1 MTSENLL
8 RELLSRYGDLP
19 GQKALDAIERAIARA
34 LEKAFKIPFTVRLNS
49 KLGIW
54 MIPPNGAI
62 EEFTERKLNKRLRR
76 NIIFEIENELRV
88 AQVLREYDN
97 LQSLQGKVV
106 PGVIR
111 RISADGNVLVE
122 MELTDLFE
130 RYILMG
136 VCPLRFQPPHE
147 RKSYFLGETRMWY
160 VTSVSPV
167 AGHNHA
173 RVLVQLSRA
182 TMQLPAILLSTH
194 SGIDKIKCIRRIPGG
209 ESHVVT
215 HQRIPR
221 GAITAVIKELKE
233 NVRVQVLS

>member
-8 RELLSRYGDLP
+8 RELLARYGDLP

-34 LEKAFKIPFTVRLNS
+34 LAKAFKIPFAVRLNS
-49 KLGIW
+49 KLVIW
-54 MIPPNGAI
+54 MIPPNGPI

-88 AQVLREYDN
+88 AQVLREYEN

-111 RISADGNVLVE
+111 KIRVVGNVLVE

-136 VCPLRFQPPHE
+136 VCPLRYQPPHE

-160 VTSVSPV
+160 VTSVCPV
-167 AGHNHA
+167 ASHNHA
-173 RVLVQLSRA
+173 RVHVQLSRA
-182 TMQLPAILLSTH
+182 TIQLPAILLSTH
-194 SGIDKIKCIRRIPGG
+194 SGIDKIKCIRRILGG
-209 ESHVVT
+209 ESHIVT

-221 GAITAVIKELKE
+221 DAITAVIKELKE
-233 NVRVQVLS
+233 NVRVQILS